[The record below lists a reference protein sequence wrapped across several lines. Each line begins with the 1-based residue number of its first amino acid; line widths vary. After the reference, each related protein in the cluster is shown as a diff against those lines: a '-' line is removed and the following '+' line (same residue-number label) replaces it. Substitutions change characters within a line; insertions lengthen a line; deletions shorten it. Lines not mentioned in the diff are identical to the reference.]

1 MNRPPT
7 SLARATR
14 LLSRI
19 AIMMA
24 LASGLSLPGAVAAA
38 ADTQVYPR
46 IEGIDQLA
54 NATLTRKPLAGVSV
68 AVMREGK
75 LIHAAGYGFADLE
88 QAVPAT
94 PLTVYRIASVT
105 KQFTAALVLRL
116 AERGEIDLDADIRK
130 YLPDFDTGGRKVT
143 VTQLLNHTS
152 GIADLTRI
160 PAAMAQRCLDLSV
173 PEVFA
178 YISKEPFDFEPGER
192 FRYNNSGFWLLGV
205 IIERVTGKPY
215 SQAIRELLLGPL
227 GLDRTR
233 YDEPARIIARRA
245 RGYAL
250 VGKELQNSE
259 CNSPTRP
266 YASGALLS
274 TVMDLLD
281 WQQGLFSGKAVGA
294 ALQQRMIT
302 RGRLNSGA
310 PIPYGFGLALS
321 EFRGAQRIAHSGGI
335 VGFSAFLSHYPEQDL
350 TIAVIANT
358 MGVELRTELEEPIAT
373 LLLTP
378 DR

>member
-1 MNRPPT
+1 
-7 SLARATR
+7 
-14 LLSRI
+14 
-19 AIMMA
+19 MMA

>member
-19 AIMMA
+19 AIMRA

-178 YISKEPFDFEPGER
+178 YISK
-192 FRYNNSGFWLLGV
+192 
-205 IIERVTGKPY
+205 
-215 SQAIRELLLGPL
+215 
-227 GLDRTR
+227 
-233 YDEPARIIARRA
+233 
-245 RGYAL
+245 
-250 VGKELQNSE
+250 
-259 CNSPTRP
+259 
-266 YASGALLS
+266 
-274 TVMDLLD
+274 
-281 WQQGLFSGKAVGA
+281 
-294 ALQQRMIT
+294 
-302 RGRLNSGA
+302 
-310 PIPYGFGLALS
+310 
-321 EFRGAQRIAHSGGI
+321 
-335 VGFSAFLSHYPEQDL
+335 
-350 TIAVIANT
+350 
-358 MGVELRTELEEPIAT
+358 
-373 LLLTP
+373 
-378 DR
+378 

>member
-1 MNRPPT
+1 VNRPPT
-7 SLARATR
+7 SLARATK

-178 YISKEPFDFEPGER
+178 YISKEPFDFEPGEQ

-321 EFRGAQRIAHSGGI
+321 EFRGAQRIAHPGGI

-358 MGVELRTELEEPIAT
+358 MGVELRTELEEPIAA